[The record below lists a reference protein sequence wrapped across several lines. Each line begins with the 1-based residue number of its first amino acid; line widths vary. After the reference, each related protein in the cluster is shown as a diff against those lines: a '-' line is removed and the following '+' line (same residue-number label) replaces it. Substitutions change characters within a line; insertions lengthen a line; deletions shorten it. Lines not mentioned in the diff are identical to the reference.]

1 MNAPVLGQRI
11 MLTTGMLGS
20 RAFRWFRP
28 AWAWCLAIAMMVVAS
43 PIPGEEGRTS
53 DPSVSPPSMATVAEE
68 SPPVEAVIREQTI
81 YVPYEKFR
89 AVFEKEGRG
98 VFLPYEKFRELWQ
111 AAQSALQSQPE
122 PQPPVGYLVRAAS
135 TELELGKEAVSGTM
149 TLDVVALTKGWH
161 LIPLRMSDVAVR
173 RATIEGAA
181 ADLIFEQGYFLL
193 VHHEDSEPRDLHLTL
208 EFAKGITRDSG
219 DRTVTFE
226 TPPVPVSRWH
236 VRTREPGVRIEVTPA
251 ATPPDQESAATD
263 IAPASPEDAPG
274 DGGGERT
281 LGSVVTAYAAP
292 GPSVTIRWTPT
303 AEGAAGLEALASVQ
317 AKAEVFVA
325 VTETRIQTL
334 LDYSVS
340 RAELASLRIR
350 LPKECSVGGVFDP
363 NVRRWT
369 RSFPEDAPQFQ
380 QIDVELFEPARKTQR
395 LSLVYSL
402 PTKTGEN
409 MLLPVVQPLGVGRH
423 EGYVALRLG
432 EGLRGEITDSRG
444 LMQADPSELPASNRQ
459 QSWDWVFRY
468 IAVPYQLALIAEPVS
483 PRVTVDETVELYV
496 ADRALQLSAVGVFS
510 IERAGIFQVKW
521 AIPPGFEVGR
531 VQGRAMENAPAV
543 EIADWR
549 VEGDGKDRLTINFRK
564 RALGQ
569 AAVEIALRRDLP
581 DAERLDRPTE
591 AREWSLPL
599 PRVAAETVE
608 RSTGRVTLFA
618 PEYLQVDAKPGAGL
632 HLISLS
638 EIPSQP
644 QSPDRPAGLAP
655 IVAYAFTE
663 PASTLELKARR
674 RRPQLNLAQLLVM
687 RIEDRVVRY
696 ESTFFGDVQFS
707 GVKEVRIDVPEAVAD
722 RLRNQTPQI
731 RETRWTPQ
739 PEDVATGYVAFGFSA
754 ATELLG
760 EFTIRLTWEEPIS
773 GDLDEGASLR
783 VTVPHLQPRGADQAW
798 GQIVVVKSENIE
810 VREAGE
816 ISGLRPIDPQ
826 RELMRGQSMPEA
838 AGAFEFTGTWSLILD
853 ALRYRIEPAKQAAIE
868 RAFVRMV
875 VTRGDR
881 IAVQALYRIRSV
893 QQRLAVTLP
902 PGAEPANEQ
911 RLNGRRFD
919 LELAPET
926 VHSKAGEP
934 ERGLYY
940 VPLAQ
945 TSPDEVAILE
955 LRYHTPLQRPGLM
968 IPEFP
973 IDRDVQPSAPAVQ
986 RVYLAVY
993 VPEEMRVLAKFGPW
1007 TEEFDWEMQPG
1018 RGLQPRVKQAADPQ
1032 SLMDWVTEGANVT
1045 VGDFAVDGTGLVYSA
1060 IDPPPGARG
1069 ALKLRMCD
1077 GRLWNGL
1084 VMIGGLIV
1092 GASLLRLRWGT
1103 RLWILA
1109 WLTLLWCIA
1118 SVVFPIAAAQMVDRT
1133 LFLVGTGVFVVWLFS
1148 DAVRKRPKRPPRGFI
1163 PAEVS
1168 GEPPPAGGPLPA
1180 EIPPL
1185 PAEAVPPAVR
1195 ESGDGVSAAVVL
1207 EDDDVMIEKRKS
1219 RTETAPDVADRPR
1232 PETTASEDLRP
1243 QEGDRRHDS
1252 E

>member
-1 MNAPVLGQRI
+1 MNTPFRGHRIMSTTRTFRSHALCLLRPVL
-11 MLTTGMLGS
+11 T
-20 RAFRWFRP
+20 
-28 AWAWCLAIAMMVVAS
+28 WCLAMTVAVF
-43 PIPGEEGRTS
+43 PVRAEEGRIA
-53 DPSVSPPSMATVAEE
+53 DPSVPPPSTATAAQE
-68 SPPVEAVIREQTI
+68 SQPAEAVIREQTI

-98 VFLPYEKFRELWQ
+98 VFLPYEKFQELWQ
-111 AAQSALQSQPE
+111 AAQAALHPQPE
-122 PQPPVGYLVRAAS
+122 ASPPVGYLFRTAS
-135 TELELGKEAVSGTM
+135 TELELGKEAVLGTM
-149 TLDVVALTKGWH
+149 ALDIVVLTKGWH
-161 LIPLRMSDVAVR
+161 LVPLRMSDVAVL
-173 RATIEGAA
+173 RATIDGTA

-193 VHHEDSEPRDLHLTL
+193 VHHADFEPRDLHLTL
-208 EFAKGITRDSG
+208 EFAKGISRDSG
-219 DRTVTFE
+219 DRMVTFE
-226 TPPVPVSRWH
+226 TPPVPISRWR
-236 VRTREPGVRIEVTPA
+236 VRTPEAGVRIDVTPA
-251 ATPPDQESAATD
+251 VAPPATETPATD
-263 IAPASPEDAPG
+263 RDPSESEAAMGNPG
-274 DGGGERT
+274 EERSI
-281 LGSVVTAYAAP
+281 GSEVTAYAAP

-317 AKAEVFVA
+317 ARAEIFVD
-325 VTETRIQTL
+325 VTETRIQTQ

-340 RAELASLRIR
+340 RAELSSLRIR

-369 RSFPEDAPQFQ
+369 RSFPEDAPRLQ
-380 QIDVELFEPARKTQR
+380 QIDVELFEPVRKTQR
-395 LSLVYSL
+395 LLLVYSV
-402 PTKTGEN
+402 PTGTGESTI
-409 MLLPVVQPLGVGRH
+409 LPVVEPMGVGRH
-423 EGYVALRLG
+423 EGYVAVRLG
-432 EGLRGEITDSRG
+432 EGLRGEIADSRG

-459 QSWDWVFRY
+459 QLWDWVFRY
-468 IAVPYQLALIAEPVS
+468 IAIPYQLALIVEPVS
-483 PRVTVDETVELYV
+483 PRVTVDETVELDV
-496 ADRALQLSAVGVFS
+496 AERVLQLSAVGVFN

-521 AIPPGFEVGR
+521 AIPPGFEVTR
-531 VQGRAMENAPAV
+531 VQGRAMENLPAV

-581 DAERLDRPTE
+581 EAERLDRPAQ

-599 PRVAAETVE
+599 PRIAAETVE

-638 EIPSQP
+638 EIPSP
-644 QSPDRPAGLAP
+644 SPVPDRPAGLAP
-655 IVAYAFTE
+655 VIAYAFTE
-663 PASTLELKARR
+663 PASTLELKAQR

-696 ESTFFGDVQFS
+696 ESSFFGDVQFS
-707 GVKEVRIDVPEAVAD
+707 GVKEMRIDVPEAVAD
-722 RLRNQTPQI
+722 KLRNQTPQI
-731 RETRWTPQ
+731 RETRLTPQ
-739 PEDVATGYVAFGFSA
+739 PEDVAAGFVAFGFSA

-760 EFTIRLTWEEPIS
+760 EFTIRLTWEEPVS

-875 VTRGDR
+875 MTRGDR

-893 QQRLAVTLP
+893 QQRLAVALP

-919 LELAPET
+919 LELAPEAT
-926 VHSKAGEP
+926 HSKTGASG
-934 ERGLYY
+934 RALYY

-945 TSPDEVAILE
+945 TSPDEVVVLE
-955 LRYHTPLQRPGLM
+955 LRYHTAVQRPGLM

-973 IDRDVQPSAPAVQ
+973 IDADVQPLAPAVQ

-993 VPEEMRVLAKFGPW
+993 VPEEMRVLTKSGPW
-1007 TEEFDWEMQPG
+1007 TEEFDWDLEPG
-1018 RGLQPRVKQAADPQ
+1018 RGLQPRLKHAADPQ
-1032 SLMDWVTEGANVT
+1032 SLMNWVTEGTNVT
-1045 VGDFAVDGTGLVYSA
+1045 VGDFAVDGTGLVYSS
-1060 IDPPPGARG
+1060 IDPPPGVRG

-1077 GRLWNGL
+1077 DRLWNGL
-1084 VMIGGLIV
+1084 LILGGLIV
-1092 GASLLRLRWGT
+1092 GAALLRLRWGT

-1109 WLTLLWCIA
+1109 WLTLIWCIA
-1118 SVVFPIAAAQMVDRT
+1118 AVVFPIAAAQMVDRT
-1133 LFLVGTGVFVVWLFS
+1133 LFLVGAGVLVVWLFS
-1148 DAVRKRPKRPPRGFI
+1148 DAVRRHPKGPPHGFI
-1163 PAEVS
+1163 PAELS
-1168 GEPPPAGGPLPA
+1168 GEPPPTGGPLPA

-1185 PAEAVPPAVR
+1185 PVEAVPEAARKTDDAV
-1195 ESGDGVSAAVVL
+1195 VSAAMVL

-1219 RTETAPDVADRPR
+1219 EPETASDAADQRR
-1232 PETTASEDLRP
+1232 SEAPAAEDRRP